1 VGGSSGAFST
11 ARQKN
16 LRALHRGCGQHAS
29 LFLRAAK
36 GGNMRFQ
43 RISLLTLALIALL
56 ALVAGPSIAN
66 AQTKDSAQISRLLDE
81 ARSYAI
87 QANNDA
93 AELESYTNSNLAWK
107 THAESLE
114 RIRGHVNN
122 MGKLLQQMHD
132 IKSEG
137 SPWQQDAINRID
149 PLLRQMA
156 DQLTATIEH
165 GNEYPNRIHMM
176 KFKNYVRACA
186 DLANQTER
194 LISDIV
200 TYDKAQAKAQML
212 EQKLEL
218 PPSGSPESE

>member
-1 VGGSSGAFST
+1 
-11 ARQKN
+11 
-16 LRALHRGCGQHAS
+16 
-29 LFLRAAK
+29 
-36 GGNMRFQ
+36 M
-43 RISLLTLALIALL
+43 SLLTLALIALF
-56 ALVAGPSIAN
+56 ALMAGPAIAN
-66 AQTKDSAQISRLLDE
+66 AQTKDSAEISRLLNE
-81 ARSYAI
+81 AKSYAV
-87 QANNDA
+87 QANTDA
-93 AELESYTNSNLAWK
+93 AELESYTNSNLDWK
-107 THAESLE
+107 THAQAIE

-137 SPWQQDAINRID
+137 TPWQKDAINSID

-156 DQLTATIEH
+156 DHLTAAIKH
-165 GNEYPNRIHMM
+165 GNEYPNRVHMM

-186 DLANQTER
+186 SLANQTER

-200 TYDKAQAKAQML
+200 AYDKAQAKARML

>member
-1 VGGSSGAFST
+1 
-11 ARQKN
+11 
-16 LRALHRGCGQHAS
+16 
-29 LFLRAAK
+29 
-36 GGNMRFQ
+36 MRFQ
-43 RISLLTLALIALL
+43 RTSLLTLALIALI

-66 AQTKDSAQISRLLDE
+66 AQTKDSAEISRLLNE

-87 QANNDA
+87 QANTDA
-93 AELESYTNSNLAWK
+93 AELESYANSTISWR
-107 THAESLE
+107 THAQTLES
-114 RIRGHVNN
+114 IRGHVNN

-132 IKSEG
+132 MKSEG

-165 GNEYPNRIHMM
+165 GNEYPNRVHMM

-194 LISDIV
+194 LITDIV

>member
-1 VGGSSGAFST
+1 
-11 ARQKN
+11 
-16 LRALHRGCGQHAS
+16 
-29 LFLRAAK
+29 
-36 GGNMRFQ
+36 MRFQ
-43 RISLLTLALIALL
+43 RISLLALALIALV
-56 ALVAGPSIAN
+56 ALVASPSYAN
-66 AQTKDSAQISRLLDE
+66 AQTKDSAEISRLLNE
-81 ARSYAI
+81 SKSYAI
-87 QANNDA
+87 QANTDA
-93 AELESYTNSNLAWK
+93 AELESYTNSNLSWK
-107 THAESLE
+107 THAQALE

-132 IKSEG
+132 RKSEG

-165 GNEYPNRIHMM
+165 GNEYPNRVHMM

-186 DLANQTER
+186 EMASQTER

-200 TYDKAQAKAQML
+200 AYDKAQAKAQML

-218 PPSGSPESE
+218 PPSGSPGTE